1 MTSTEPTI
9 STATSETSTCVHHWL
24 LADPYQGHIPATCK
38 RCGASKGFSTNPEG
52 TERFDDYRELTQSS
66 TYYAGRQ
73 AA

>member
-1 MTSTEPTI
+1 MTTTEPAI
-9 STATSETSTCVHHWL
+9 SIATAQTASCVHHWL
-24 LADPYQGHIPATCK
+24 LGDPMEGRIPAQCK

-66 TYYAGRQ
+66 TYYGARQ

>member
-1 MTSTEPTI
+1 MTSTEPMI
-9 STATSETSTCVHHWL
+9 SVATAETSSCVHHWL
-24 LADPYQGHIPATCK
+24 LADAHEGRIPATCK
-38 RCGASKGFSTNPEG
+38 HCGASKGFLTNPEG